1 MATVPIIN
9 KTEIRG
15 NKKEFIYK
23 QSMLQYLKQYKQIKQ
38 KGRKNATGQRKYE
51 KDPMAYCICGAAL
64 PRSAESGY
72 HYQHSAGFAGIPLS
86 VYRRFWNRIYS
97 ERAKEIY

>member
-1 MATVPIIN
+1 MQLDKEN
-9 KTEIRG
+9 M
-15 NKKEFIYK
+15 KK
-23 QSMLQYLKQYKQIKQ
+23 M
-38 KGRKNATGQRKYE
+38 
-51 KDPMAYCICGAAL
+51 MAYCICGAAL

-97 ERAKEIY
+97 ERANEIY